1 MRNMTYNYI
10 QGASKIYIRRKKDD
24 ILMATYN
31 IDRKEIDMINIHYG
45 LDEVEEIL
53 DFIKSYENY
62 QERKKLIDEDI
73 KELFEDEEDEW
84 IYD

>member
-73 KELFEDEEDEW
+73 KELFEDEEDE
-84 IYD
+84 